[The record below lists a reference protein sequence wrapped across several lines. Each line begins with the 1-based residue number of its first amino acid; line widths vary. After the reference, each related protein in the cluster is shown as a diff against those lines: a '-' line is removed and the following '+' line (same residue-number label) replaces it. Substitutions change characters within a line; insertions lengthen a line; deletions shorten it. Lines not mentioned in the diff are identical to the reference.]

1 VRYVLSPDEREW
13 IALFVGTMSTRTPS
27 GRALMDNRIGPAVVR
42 LMKEA
47 AKDAS
52 EFAALCRKIDLLA
65 EGEVDL
71 EEVRNDFLTDRAS
84 EICERPDFKVA
95 SVIEVGRMEAEVLL
109 GFDWQIVYSG
119 GSEFFLTSDHP
130 VVAALLEEGK
140 GRAQFHVGV
149 AVSGVDIGFPL
160 TRTMWLRIKKGIQS
174 GPCRIPDRGVRLINK
189 STILSAYRR
198 VYAAERSAKLQKLFD
213 RRGGE
218 ASIESFQPTW
228 DGKPI

>member
-1 VRYVLSPDEREW
+1 
-13 IALFVGTMSTRTPS
+13 
-27 GRALMDNRIGPAVVR
+27 
-42 LMKEA
+42 
-47 AKDAS
+47 
-52 EFAALCRKIDLLA
+52 
-65 EGEVDL
+65 
-71 EEVRNDFLTDRAS
+71 
-84 EICERPDFKVA
+84 
-95 SVIEVGRMEAEVLL
+95 MEAEVLL

-198 VYAAERSAKLQKLFD
+198 VYAAERSAKLQELFD